1 MGLIK
6 DCIGFWFICTA
17 IVIGSVTL
25 FCDEP
30 AKEKFIFGASIEA
43 FLHLSLLE
51 RIFLTIER
59 RLLWLKLLL
68 LCLHQ

>member
-1 MGLIK
+1 MSLIK

-30 AKEKFIFGASIEA
+30 AKEKFILGAGIETFFTFIIIGA
-43 FLHLSLLE
+43 YFFKS
-51 RIFLTIER
+51 
-59 RLLWLKLLL
+59 
-68 LCLHQ
+68 

>member
-17 IVIGSVTL
+17 IVIGVITL

-43 FLHLSLLE
+43 FFTF
-51 RIFLTIER
+51 IIIGAYFL
-59 RLLWLKLLL
+59 KS
-68 LCLHQ
+68 

>member
-30 AKEKFIFGASIEA
+30 AKEKFILGAGIETFFTFIIIGA
-43 FLHLSLLE
+43 YFLKS
-51 RIFLTIER
+51 
-59 RLLWLKLLL
+59 
-68 LCLHQ
+68 

>member
-17 IVIGSVTL
+17 IVIACITL

-30 AKEKFIFGASIEA
+30 AKEKFIFGASIETFITFIIIGA
-43 FLHLSLLE
+43 YFLK
-51 RIFLTIER
+51 R
-59 RLLWLKLLL
+59 
-68 LCLHQ
+68 